1 VAHTTR
7 TGTALR
13 SSSASLRSPRLLVAL
28 LVALPAAAAGQVES
42 HCLPE
47 TRPAGMLPSWVLN
60 TPAVSSRQVS
70 APLAH
75 EKRNQGPWEAD
86 DSDIRRMLGLE
97 TKSAGRADARSLST
111 MMPEARRVVEQARS
125 GTYRAAAEAGDRL
138 LRSPPGRYGDYTWD
152 YVAGATAW
160 SHVQL
165 GQMGAAAA
173 AHDLAAA
180 RISDTAVA
188 AYHRVASAALKKAAQ
203 SPGRLKDP
211 AAYRKALRE
220 QLVDRYKVFHRHLEL
235 AKSVGSA
242 PRRIANLQEAYK
254 QLRVLLAT
262 DADFAQQK
270 ALPAFREAADTL
282 CTEAIPDILDSGRQ
296 IHRQLSQAQVTPI
309 KGHMW
314 VTWVRLVNS
323 LWDKVREAKRVC
335 RIHDYLRRMGLASS
349 RESERLFREA
359 NGLLFTPGSRRHI
372 WNPRGGQHGPVSRD
386 IRKVIPCDETQ
397 IRPM

>member
-1 VAHTTR
+1 MAHTTR
-7 TGTALR
+7 TG
-13 SSSASLRSPRLLVAL
+13 LLMAL
-28 LVALPAAAAGQVES
+28 LAALPVTAVGQVES

-60 TPAVSSRQVS
+60 TPAVYSRQVS
-70 APLAH
+70 VPLAH

-97 TKSAGRADARSLST
+97 TKAAGRADARSLSA

-138 LRSPPGRYGDYTWD
+138 LRSPPGRYADYTWD
-152 YVAGATAW
+152 YVANATAW

-165 GQMGAAAA
+165 GQVGAAAA
-173 AHDLAAA
+173 AHDLAAT
-180 RISDTAVA
+180 RIRDTGVA
-188 AYHRVASAALKKAAQ
+188 AYHRVASAALKKATA

-220 QLVDRYKVFHRHLEL
+220 QLVDRYKAFHRHLEL

-242 PRRIANLQEAYK
+242 PRRVDNLREAYK
-254 QLRVLLAT
+254 QMRVLMAT
-262 DADFAQQK
+262 DPDFAERE
-270 ALPAFREAADTL
+270 ALPTFREAADSL
-282 CTEAIPDILDSGRQ
+282 CTGPIPDILDGGQQ
-296 IHRQLSQAQVTPI
+296 IHRQLSQTLVAGI
-309 KGHMW
+309 KGRMW
-314 VTWVRLVNS
+314 VTWVRLVNH
-323 LWDKVREAKRVC
+323 LWDRVREAKRVC

-359 NGLLFTPGSRRHI
+359 NGLLFTRGSRWRI

>member
-1 VAHTTR
+1 
-7 TGTALR
+7 
-13 SSSASLRSPRLLVAL
+13 
-28 LVALPAAAAGQVES
+28 
-42 HCLPE
+42 
-47 TRPAGMLPSWVLN
+47 MLPSWVLN

-165 GQMGAAAA
+165 GQMGAAA
-173 AHDLAAA
+173 
-180 RISDTAVA
+180 
-188 AYHRVASAALKKAAQ
+188 AAQ

>member
-7 TGTALR
+7 TG
-13 SSSASLRSPRLLVAL
+13 LLVAL
-28 LVALPAAAAGQVES
+28 LAALPAAAVGQVES

-47 TRPAGMLPSWVLN
+47 TRPAGMLPTWVLN
-60 TPAVSSRQVS
+60 TPTVHSHQVS

-75 EKRNQGPWEAD
+75 EKRNQGHWEAD

-97 TKSAGRADARSLST
+97 TKSAGRADARSLSA
-111 MMPEARRVVEQARS
+111 MMPEARRVVQQARS
-125 GTYRAAAEAGDRL
+125 GTYRAAADAGDRL

-152 YVAGATAW
+152 YLANATAW

-165 GQMGAAAA
+165 GQVGAAAT

-180 RISDTAVA
+180 RIGDTAVA
-188 AYHRVASAALKKAAQ
+188 AYHRVASAALKKTTQ
-203 SPGRLKDP
+203 SPQDGPVGAGRLKDP

-220 QLVDRYKVFHRHLEL
+220 QLVDRYKAFHRHLEL

-242 PRRIANLQEAYK
+242 PRRVDNLREAYK
-254 QLRVLLAT
+254 QMRVLLAT
-262 DADFAQQK
+262 DPDFAQQE
-270 ALPAFREAADTL
+270 ALPTFREAADSL
-282 CTEAIPDILDSGRQ
+282 CTESIPNILDGGRRV
-296 IHRQLSQAQVTPI
+296 HRQLAQAHVVAI
-309 KGHMW
+309 KGRDW
-314 VTWVRLVNS
+314 VTWVRLVSS

-359 NGLLFTPGSRRHI
+359 NGVLFIPGSRWRI
-372 WNPRGGQHGPVSRD
+372 WNPRGGQHGPVARD

-397 IRPM
+397 ISPM